1 MSRCLLDVARSI
13 APAQRSENGCCG
25 SVARCLPGGSEGN
38 EMNEKSSNPSSLT
51 HQGMDYG
58 ETSDVQEGHAAIQRE
73 KREPRVGL
81 EPLSIWLIAVYG
93 IAIFTGGAY
102 LGRYSG
108 NFSGDGLD
116 PMGGPPPAKKGGGP
130 QGQQQQAELSPR
142 DRGKKIFAANCQTC
156 HQANGLG
163 VPGQYPPLAG
173 SEFTTGGSKRPAMIV
188 LKGLQ
193 GPVTVKGQ
201 KFGSAV
207 MQPWD
212 KTLTDQKIAD
222 VLTYERSE
230 WGNSASPVTA
240 EQITG
245 LRKELANH
253 PDSFT
258 EPDVLAIP
266 ADAELPGGAPAGAA
280 PPKPGEQ

>member
-1 MSRCLLDVARSI
+1 
-13 APAQRSENGCCG
+13 
-25 SVARCLPGGSEGN
+25 
-38 EMNEKSSNPSSLT
+38 MNDHTPNPTSLT
-51 HQGMDYG
+51 RQGMDYG
-58 ETSDVQEGHAAIQRE
+58 ETSDVQEVHAAIQRE

-93 IAIFTGGAY
+93 LAIFTGGAY

-116 PMGGPPPAKKGGGP
+116 PMGGPPPAKKGGGA
-130 QGQQQQAELSPR
+130 QGQQQQAELSPH

-173 SEFTTGGSKRPAMIV
+173 SEFTIGGSKRPAMIV

-193 GPVTVKGQ
+193 GPVKVKGQ
-201 KFGSAV
+201 QYGSAV

-230 WGNSASPVTA
+230 WGNNASPVTA
-240 EQITG
+240 EQIAA
-245 LRKELANH
+245 LRKELASH
-253 PDSFT
+253 PESFG
-258 EPDVLAIP
+258 EHDILAVPDEDLA
-266 ADAELPGGAPAGAA
+266 GGAPGGGAQ
-280 PPKPGEQ
+280 PPKPGEAAKPGGNPPPPPKS

>member
-1 MSRCLLDVARSI
+1 
-13 APAQRSENGCCG
+13 
-25 SVARCLPGGSEGN
+25 
-38 EMNEKSSNPSSLT
+38 MNDQTPNPISLT
-51 HQGMDYG
+51 RQGMDYG
-58 ETSDVQEGHAAIQRE
+58 ETSDVQEVHAAIQRE

-81 EPLSIWLIAVYG
+81 EPLSIWLVAVYG
-93 IAIFTGGAY
+93 LAIFTGGAY

-116 PMGGPPPAKKGGGP
+116 PMGGPPPAKKAGGA

-156 HQANGLG
+156 HQANGQG

-173 SEFTTGGSKRPAMIV
+173 SEFTIGGSQRPAMIV

-193 GPVTVKGQ
+193 GPVKVKGQ
-201 KFGSAV
+201 QFGSAV

-230 WGNSASPVTA
+230 WGNNASPVTA
-240 EQITG
+240 EQIAA
-245 LRKELANH
+245 LRKELASH
-253 PDSFT
+253 PDSFN
-258 EPDVLAIP
+258 EHDILAIP
-266 ADAELPGGAPAGAA
+266 DQDLPGGAPAGAA
-280 PPKPGEQ
+280 PPKPGEAAKPGGSPPAPAPKPQG

>member
-1 MSRCLLDVARSI
+1 
-13 APAQRSENGCCG
+13 
-25 SVARCLPGGSEGN
+25 
-38 EMNEKSSNPSSLT
+38 MNDQTPDPSSLT
-51 HQGMDYG
+51 RQGMDYG
-58 ETSDVQEGHAAIQRE
+58 ETSDVQEVHAAIQRE

-93 IAIFTGGAY
+93 LAIFTGGAY

-116 PMGGPPPAKKGGGP
+116 PLGGPPPAKKGALGPGGGGP
-130 QGQQQQAELSPR
+130 VQELTPH

-240 EQITG
+240 EQIAA

-253 PDSFT
+253 PDSYT
-258 EPDVLAIP
+258 EPDVIAVP
-266 ADAELPGGAPAGAA
+266 ADAELSGGAPAGAA
-280 PPKPGEQ
+280 PPKPGEAAKPAPPPKPQG

>member
-1 MSRCLLDVARSI
+1 
-13 APAQRSENGCCG
+13 
-25 SVARCLPGGSEGN
+25 
-38 EMNEKSSNPSSLT
+38 MNEQTPPPDQRVR
-51 HQGMDYG
+51 QGMDYG
-58 ETSDVQEGHAAIQRE
+58 EFEEVQEVHAAVQRE
-73 KREPRVGL
+73 KREPRVGA

-93 IAIFTGGAY
+93 LAVFFGGAY
-102 LGRYSG
+102 LGRFSG
-108 NFSGDGLD
+108 NFSGEALD
-116 PMGGPPPAKKGGGP
+116 PYGGEPQVMKKAGGP
-130 QGQQQQAELSPR
+130 QGTQEAAELSPR
-142 DRGKKIFAANCQTC
+142 DRGKKIFSANCQTC

-173 SEFTTGGSKRPAMIV
+173 SEFTTGGSRRPAMIV
-188 LKGLQ
+188 MKGLQ

-230 WGNSASPVTA
+230 WGNSASPVTS
-240 EQITG
+240 EQIAA

-253 PDSFT
+253 PESFI
-258 EPDVLAIP
+258 EPDILAVP

-280 PPKPGEQ
+280 PPKPGEAAKPGGPPQPQASPAS

>member
-1 MSRCLLDVARSI
+1 
-13 APAQRSENGCCG
+13 
-25 SVARCLPGGSEGN
+25 
-38 EMNEKSSNPSSLT
+38 MNKRTSDPSSLT
-51 HQGMDYG
+51 RQGMDYG
-58 ETSDVQEGHAAIQRE
+58 ETADVQEVHAAIQRE

-93 IAIFTGGAY
+93 MAIFTGGAY

-108 NFSGDGLD
+108 DFSGDGLD
-116 PMGGPPPAKKGGGP
+116 PMGGPPPAKKGAGA
-130 QGQQQQAELSPR
+130 QGQQQQAELSPH

-173 SEFTTGGSKRPAMIV
+173 SEFTIGGSKRPAMII

-193 GPVTVKGQ
+193 GPVKVKGQ
-201 KFGSAV
+201 QYGSAV

-230 WGNSASPVTA
+230 WGNNASPVTA
-240 EQITG
+240 EQIAA

-253 PDSFT
+253 PESFG
-258 EPDVLAIP
+258 EHDILAVPDE
-266 ADAELPGGAPAGAA
+266 DLPGGGPAGAA
-280 PPKPGEQ
+280 SPKSGEAAKPGAPPKP